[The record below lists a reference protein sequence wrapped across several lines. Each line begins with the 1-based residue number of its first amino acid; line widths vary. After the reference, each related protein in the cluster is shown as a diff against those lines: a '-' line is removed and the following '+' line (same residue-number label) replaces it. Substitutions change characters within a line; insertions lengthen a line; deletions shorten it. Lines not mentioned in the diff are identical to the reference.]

1 MNNNIII
8 AICCI
13 LLLPCTIYFIS
24 RYLKDVKEEHRN
36 IWFTM
41 FIVIPVLILISPVL
55 FFAFIIRMWRILYYR
70 KRPAPLSPKLR
81 DIFKTFVLDRRNV
94 ISLIEYN
101 QNHNTNFTLEDVYG
115 KKYVK
120 SLKEEISRKVFDVKI
135 EGLFNLKESFL
146 FWDEEQEA
154 IPTKIYDA
162 LFVTDIAFEN
172 DKMIG
177 KKKNGNVENLRTEYH
192 HLCQTEDKAEY
203 YNFLGIIYANDSFKN
218 INENTDPEYY
228 FNIAAQKGSIGGAYN
243 SAVWNREKLHEKYEW
258 YLIGA
263 NNALNNEDFKISH
276 KTKFDVNITI
286 YINLAIMYHKGIG
299 TEKNEKE
306 AEKWYKIAIKKGS
319 TKAIL
324 NLGILYIEQGK
335 KVKAI
340 ELYAKAIQDNVTGEG
355 DKEIKKIFMKL
366 VLNDE
371 KFSQYYTSCKLNQI
385 IKDL

>member
-1 MNNNIII
+1 MTNVLII
-8 AICCI
+8 ICCI
-13 LLLPCTIYFIS
+13 LLLPSIICLIKDYFKNVDPDGEHFWLTIF
-24 RYLKDVKEEHRN
+24 VA
-36 IWFTM
+36 
-41 FIVIPVLILISPVL
+41 IPVIIILSPILSLVL
-55 FFAFIIRMWRILYYR
+55 VIRLWKLWYYR

-94 ISLIEYN
+94 ISLVEYN

-120 SLKEEISRKVFDVKI
+120 TLKEEISRKVFDVKI

-162 LFVTDIAFEN
+162 LFATDIAFEN

-177 KKKNGNVENLRTEYH
+177 KKKNGNVEELRTGYH

-243 SAVWNREKLHEKYEW
+243 SAVWNREKLHKKCEW

-263 NNALNNEDFKISH
+263 NNALDNENFKISH
-276 KTKFDVNITI
+276 KTKFDVCITI

-324 NLGILYIEQGK
+324 NLGILYIEQRK

-340 ELYAKAIQDNVTGEG
+340 ELYAKAIQDNVIGEG
-355 DKEIKKIFMKL
+355 DKDIKKIFMKL

>member
-1 MNNNIII
+1 MTNTLMI
-8 AICCI
+8 ICCI
-13 LLLPCTIYFIS
+13 LLLPSIICLIKDYFKNVDPDGEHFWLTIF
-24 RYLKDVKEEHRN
+24 VA
-36 IWFTM
+36 
-41 FIVIPVLILISPVL
+41 IPVIIILSPILSLVL
-55 FFAFIIRMWRILYYR
+55 VIRLWKLWYYR

-94 ISLIEYN
+94 ISLVEYN

-120 SLKEEISRKVFDVKI
+120 TLKEEISRKVFDVKI

-371 KFSQYYTSCKLNQI
+371 KFSQYYTSCKLNQM

>member
-1 MNNNIII
+1 MINAIII
-8 AICCI
+8 ICCI
-13 LLLPCTIYFIS
+13 LLLPITIFLINDYF
-24 RYLKDVKEEHRN
+24 KKVDPNGEHFWLT
-36 IWFTM
+36 IFVAIPV
-41 FIVIPVLILISPVL
+41 IVILSPILSLILI
-55 FFAFIIRMWRILYYR
+55 IRLWKLWYYR

-94 ISLIEYN
+94 ISLVEYN

-115 KKYVK
+115 EKYVK
-120 SLKEEISRKVFDVKI
+120 TLKEEISRKVFDVKI

-146 FWDEEQEA
+146 FWDEEQETM
-154 IPTKIYDA
+154 PTKIYDA
-162 LFVTDIAFEN
+162 LFATDISFEN
-172 DKMIG
+172 DKIIG
-177 KKKNGNVENLRTEYH
+177 KKKKGNVEELRTEYH

-243 SAVWNREKLHEKYEW
+243 SAVWNREKLHEKCEW

-276 KTKFDVNITI
+276 KTKFDVSITI
-286 YINLAIMYHKGIG
+286 YINLAIMYQKGIG

-306 AEKWYKIAIKKGS
+306 AEKWYKIAIEKGA

-335 KVKAI
+335 TVKTI
-340 ELYAKAIQDNVTGEG
+340 ELYAKAIQDNITGEG

-371 KFSQYYTSCKLNQI
+371 KFSQYYTSYKLNQM

>member
-1 MNNNIII
+1 MINAIII
-8 AICCI
+8 ICCI
-13 LLLPCTIYFIS
+13 LLLPITIFLINDYF
-24 RYLKDVKEEHRN
+24 KKVDPNGEHFWLT
-36 IWFTM
+36 IFVAIPV
-41 FIVIPVLILISPVL
+41 IVILSPILSLVLV
-55 FFAFIIRMWRILYYR
+55 IRLWKLWYYR

-94 ISLIEYN
+94 ISLVEYN

-120 SLKEEISRKVFDVKI
+120 TLKEEISRKVFDVKI
-135 EGLFNLKESFL
+135 DGLFNLKESFL
-146 FWDEEQEA
+146 FWDEEQETM
-154 IPTKIYDA
+154 PTKIYDA
-162 LFVTDIAFEN
+162 LFATDISFEN
-172 DKMIG
+172 DKIIG
-177 KKKNGNVENLRTEYH
+177 KRKKGNVEELRTEYH

-243 SAVWNREKLHEKYEW
+243 SAVWNREKLHKKCEW

-263 NNALNNEDFKISH
+263 NNALDNEDFKISH
-276 KTKFDVNITI
+276 KTKFDVCITI

-355 DKEIKKIFMKL
+355 DKDIKKIFMKL